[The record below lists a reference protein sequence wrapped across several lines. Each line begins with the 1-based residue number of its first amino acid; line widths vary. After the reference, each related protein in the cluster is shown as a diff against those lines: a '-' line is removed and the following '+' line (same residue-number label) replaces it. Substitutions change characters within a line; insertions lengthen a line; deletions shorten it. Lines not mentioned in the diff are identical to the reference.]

1 VPQDDIMAFVH
12 ANLAASRV
20 HGRERD
26 HLTRLRDELRDIL
39 SEPEL
44 AEAQDIIRERFL
56 K

>member
-1 VPQDDIMAFVH
+1 
-12 ANLAASRV
+12 V

-44 AEAQDIIRERFL
+44 AEAQEIIRERFL